1 LKDWYGITP
10 QQVAA
15 HRGGEAT
22 LARFGG
28 SLPTALG
35 VAYPEFEWNRR
46 RFTAHQRRARDN
58 QNLLALLAKAEQK
71 LGIKQVSFAS
81 FVIKAENIL

>member
-1 LKDWYGITP
+1 LKDWYGIIP

-15 HRGGEAT
+15 QRGGEAI
-22 LARFGG
+22 LARFG

-58 QNLLALLAKAEQK
+58 QNLLALLEKAEQK

-81 FVIKAENIL
+81 FVTKAETFV